1 MGSLEDY
8 LELEWIEGREEERGD
23 AEDEV
28 LRDGDAGA
36 VRLVLEHARAAWW
49 PWHLPAHRRWA
60 PPWGP
65 PTPSADL
72 FVACRGWL
80 NKPRER
86 TRARPMHAP
95 AGGHPPPRSAAIVCL
110 RADSQGGGL
119 CAGGS
124 AAATRGRC
132 RAVAPGGRPLRSRRP
147 PRPRRC
153 RLPSPETPCRA
164 AGGVQEQLLTAQRS
178 RGQLPCRGLVPFFER
193 ERGSLRC
200 GLGQACARRCCIPPF
215 TCRRAP
221 PLARSASLCACLAA
235 GAPDSGVGWH
245 GHVARL
251 CVVLLL
257 VWAWRHTQ
265 RGTCSG
271 NWRLRG
277 IPQSHLPCC
286 LRRSP
291 RPLSNVLRRVQKEL
305 KCGPVDTNAR
315 RREGR
320 RREPCDRRVREKQ
333 GRQAR
338 IAGSENLV

>member
-1 MGSLEDY
+1 VRGGQRRRDTRAVPCSGARGAPASL
-8 LELEWIEGREEERGD
+8 
-23 AEDEV
+23 
-28 LRDGDAGA
+28 
-36 VRLVLEHARAAWW
+36 
-49 PWHLPAHRRWA
+49 
-60 PPWGP
+60 
-65 PTPSADL
+65 PSAPSSASL
-72 FVACRGWL
+72 
-80 NKPRER
+80 
-86 TRARPMHAP
+86 
-95 AGGHPPPRSAAIVCL
+95 SAAIARNAVSSSRG
-110 RADSQGGGL
+110 RAG
-119 CAGGS
+119 AAAHS
-124 AAATRGRC
+124 AALAW
-132 RAVAPGGRPLRSRRP
+132 
-147 PRPRRC
+147 
-153 RLPSPETPCRA
+153 
-164 AGGVQEQLLTAQRS
+164 
-178 RGQLPCRGLVPFFER
+178 LPCRGLVPFFER

-257 VWAWRHTQ
+257 VWACRHTQ

-315 RREGR
+315 RREGK

>member
-28 LRDGDAGA
+28 LGDGDADADADAGA

-86 TRARPMHAP
+86 TRARPMHAL

-153 RLPSPETPCRA
+153 RLPSPETPFRA

-178 RGQLPCRGLVPFFER
+178 RGCPAAGSCLFSSASAAPCAAGSGRPARGDAASHRSRVVAH
-193 ERGSLRC
+193 LRW
-200 GLGQACARRCCIPPF
+200 LAPQAC
-215 TCRRAP
+215 
-221 PLARSASLCACLAA
+221 
-235 GAPDSGVGWH
+235 
-245 GHVARL
+245 
-251 CVVLLL
+251 VL
-257 VWAWRHTQ
+257 V
-265 RGTCSG
+265 
-271 NWRLRG
+271 
-277 IPQSHLPCC
+277 
-286 LRRSP
+286 
-291 RPLSNVLRRVQKEL
+291 
-305 KCGPVDTNAR
+305 
-315 RREGR
+315 
-320 RREPCDRRVREKQ
+320 
-333 GRQAR
+333 
-338 IAGSENLV
+338 